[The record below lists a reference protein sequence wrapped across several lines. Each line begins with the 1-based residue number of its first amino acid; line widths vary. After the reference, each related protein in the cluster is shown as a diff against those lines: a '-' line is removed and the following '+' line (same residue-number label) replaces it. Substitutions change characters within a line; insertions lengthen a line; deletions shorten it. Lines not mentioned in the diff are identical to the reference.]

1 MAPFRS
7 TYTFADLAA
16 TWRLLPILVGALV
29 LAACNNTLEE
39 AKLVT
44 SRANVNLETGKNV
57 EINFSE
63 NGKSKIKAFG
73 KTVTRHITA
82 RPYLEFSDGM
92 RIDFYNADG
101 KIESTLTSRYAT
113 AIENSQQMTARDSVV
128 VVNQKGERLDTDE
141 LIWDEEQ
148 KTIYSN
154 TFVKITTAD
163 EIIYG
168 TGMVANQNFSDYVIK
183 HITGKIKVKASEMQ

>member
-1 MAPFRS
+1 MTSLRS
-7 TYTFADLAA
+7 ISVLS
-16 TWRLLPILVGALV
+16 LLIAGSLLLGA
-29 LAACNNTLEE
+29 CQNSLEE

-44 SRANVNLETGKNV
+44 SRANVNLETGKDV
-57 EINFSE
+57 EISFSE
-63 NGKSKIKAFG
+63 NGKSKIKAYG

-82 RPYLEFSDGM
+82 RPYLEFSEGM
-92 RIDFYNADG
+92 KIEFFNADG
-101 KIESTLTSRYAT
+101 KVESVLTSRYAT

-183 HITGKIKVKASEMQ
+183 HITGKIKVKASEM

>member
-1 MAPFRS
+1 MASLRF
-7 TYTFADLAA
+7 TYCLTLLAGLC
-16 TWRLLPILVGALV
+16 LL

-92 RIDFYNADG
+92 KIEFYNADG

-183 HITGKIKVKASEMQ
+183 HISGKIKVKASEMQ